1 MKRLLTLA
9 LIAASSA
16 FAEDGHQHGKAL
28 PGPNGG
34 RIIETAGIHAE
45 FLVRPDR
52 KVIVSFFTED
62 MKPLPPGGQ
71 LISAVA
77 EAASGKAKLEF
88 EKTAEGF
95 VSTTTLPEG
104 DGYRIVLQIRPD
116 AAAKPQNIRIDYL
129 SKLCGGCK
137 LAEYA
142 CTCLHG

>member
-1 MKRLLTLA
+1 MKIILALA

-16 FAEDGHQHGKAL
+16 FAEDGHQHGKPL

-34 RIIETAGIHAE
+34 RIIEAAGIHAE

-52 KVIVSFFTED
+52 KVIVAFFTED
-62 MKPLPPGGQ
+62 MKPLPPGGNM
-71 LISAVA
+71 ISAVA
-77 EAASGKAKLEF
+77 EAVSGKVILDF

-95 VSTTTLPEG
+95 VSTTALPEG
-104 DGYRIVLQIRPD
+104 DGYRVVLQIKSD
-116 AAAKPQNIRIDYL
+116 AGARPQNIRIDYV

-142 CTCLHG
+142 CTCDHG